1 MSTHEAHL
9 LMISKNKAY
18 FGMMGDFDG
27 EVSELPYLAR
37 ETFING
43 TIPSLKGNCDSTHRG
58 SPMDSRKCFVWNLWT
73 QETHFAPSSTPIT
86 HFATILESF
95 EDLEN
100 FKILL
105 HFTILGISVDVD
117 MA

>member
-1 MSTHEAHL
+1 MIRSHEAHL

-58 SPMDSRKCFVWNLWT
+58 SPMAYRHQQIC
-73 QETHFAPSSTPIT
+73 PI
-86 HFATILESF
+86 
-95 EDLEN
+95 
-100 FKILL
+100 
-105 HFTILGISVDVD
+105 
-117 MA
+117 